1 MTTNRRTFLQGIGAT
16 IGLPVFETFA
26 AATPAARIEIPRRM
40 AALYLPNGVN
50 LEKWKVSGTGTDYQ
64 FSPSLKPVE
73 KFRNDFTII
82 EGLEQRNGTAGP
94 DGGGDHARANA
105 SYLTGVRPRKT
116 AGADIQLG
124 ISMDQVAAAALSDH
138 TRFSSLELSTEGVRK
153 SGVCDSGYSCAYQ
166 FNLSWRSATQPVAPE
181 SNPRLVFERLFG
193 SGKGEE
199 REKNRERR
207 NAMRKSILDFVNDE
221 AKSLHRQMG
230 RNDQQKLD
238 EYLTGVREIEQRIEK
253 AEKFGLPD
261 PNRDAPAGVPS
272 KFEDHIRILMDMQIL
287 AFQTD
292 STRVSTFALAHDGS
306 NRSFSDIGVPEGHHS
321 LSHHQDNAEKLT
333 KIAKIDEF
341 YSRQLAYY
349 LEKMSAVKEA
359 DGKSLLD
366 HSMVLWGGGLSDG
379 NRHRHNDLPIILA
392 GRGGGGLKPGHHI
405 NLGKDTP
412 MCNLYLRML
421 EELGVKEETFA
432 DSNGRL
438 DVV

>member
-1 MTTNRRTFLQGIGAT
+1 
-16 IGLPVFETFA
+16 
-26 AATPAARIEIPRRM
+26 
-40 AALYLPNGVN
+40 
-50 LEKWKVSGTGTDYQ
+50 
-64 FSPSLKPVE
+64 
-73 KFRNDFTII
+73 
-82 EGLEQRNGTAGP
+82 
-94 DGGGDHARANA
+94 
-105 SYLTGVRPRKT
+105 
-116 AGADIQLG
+116 
-124 ISMDQVAAAALSDH
+124 
-138 TRFSSLELSTEGVRK
+138 
-153 SGVCDSGYSCAYQ
+153 
-166 FNLSWRSATQPVAPE
+166 
-181 SNPRLVFERLFG
+181 
-193 SGKGEE
+193 
-199 REKNRERR
+199 
-207 NAMRKSILDFVNDE
+207 
-221 AKSLHRQMG
+221 
-230 RNDQQKLD
+230 
-238 EYLTGVREIEQRIEK
+238 
-253 AEKFGLPD
+253 
-261 PNRDAPAGVPS
+261 
-272 KFEDHIRILMDMQIL
+272 MDMQIL

-392 GRGGGGLKPGHHI
+392 GRGGGGLKPGRHI

-438 DVV
+438 NVV

>member
-1 MTTNRRTFLQGIGAT
+1 
-16 IGLPVFETFA
+16 
-26 AATPAARIEIPRRM
+26 
-40 AALYLPNGVN
+40 
-50 LEKWKVSGTGTDYQ
+50 
-64 FSPSLKPVE
+64 
-73 KFRNDFTII
+73 
-82 EGLEQRNGTAGP
+82 
-94 DGGGDHARANA
+94 
-105 SYLTGVRPRKT
+105 
-116 AGADIQLG
+116 
-124 ISMDQVAAAALSDH
+124 
-138 TRFSSLELSTEGVRK
+138 
-153 SGVCDSGYSCAYQ
+153 
-166 FNLSWRSATQPVAPE
+166 
-181 SNPRLVFERLFG
+181 
-193 SGKGEE
+193 
-199 REKNRERR
+199 
-207 NAMRKSILDFVNDE
+207 
-221 AKSLHRQMG
+221 MG

-392 GRGGGGLKPGHHI
+392 GRGGGGLKPGRHI

-438 DVV
+438 NVV